1 MAYKRYWMS
10 PRERKA
16 MGLGFIIFVF
26 FWVLPNCFVGSVPLL
41 LVWDSSWVKEALAV
55 EEEAEEDAPV
65 RRRPWRSKPK
75 YSKREQQQEPLAVT
89 CPLNPNTA
97 DSMTLL
103 QAGFPASSV
112 KGIMAYRRKGGR
124 FNTSVALKRIYR
136 VESGLIDRLSSCLV
150 FGDSAA
156 TEGQASK
163 TWFAFDPN
171 QLPEDSLQLL
181 PLPKSSVKGIVAYRS
196 KGGKFRKAEDLKR
209 LYGMNDSLYQELL
222 PHLQL
227 PQLNNPP
234 KPHLNTPLDIQTASA
249 EELERLPCIGM
260 RLAERI
266 VEYRNKLGGFVR
278 KEQIREVYGIRDST
292 WTCIEPHLAF
302 QANAI
307 RKINLNTA
315 SEQDLQN
322 HPYLRPIHIKAIL
335 AHRKRK
341 GQFASVEELQ
351 IISEFN
357 DLDRTFW
364 KIKPYLA
371 L

>member
-1 MAYKRYWMS
+1 MN

-26 FWVLPNCFVGSVPLL
+26 FWVLPNCFEGSAPVL
-41 LVWDSSWVKEALAV
+41 LVWESSWVEEVLT
-55 EEEAEEDAPV
+55 EEAEPEEDAPM
-65 RRRPWRSKPK
+65 RRRPRRSKPN
-75 YSKREQQQEPLAVT
+75 YTKRKQQQQPLALS

-103 QAGFPASSV
+103 QAGFPVPSV

-124 FNTSVALKRIYR
+124 FNTPVALKRIYR
-136 VESGLIDRLSSCLV
+136 VESGLLDRLSSCLV

-156 TEGQASK
+156 MEPKPSQH
-163 TWFAFDPN
+163 WFAFDPN

-181 PLPKSSVKGIVAYRS
+181 PLPKSSLKGIVAYRS

-209 LYGMNDSLYQELL
+209 LYGMNDSLYQALL

-227 PQLNNPP
+227 PQLT
-234 KPHLNTPLDIQTASA
+234 KPQKPTLNTIVDIQTASA
-249 EELERLPCIGM
+249 EDLERLPCIGM

-266 VEYRNKLGGFVR
+266 VEYRNRLGGFVR

-292 WTCIEPHLAF
+292 WACIEPHLVF
-302 QANAI
+302 QSNAV
-307 RKINLNTA
+307 RKLNLNTA
-315 SEQDLQN
+315 SEQDLQT

-341 GQFASVEELQ
+341 GQFASLDELQ